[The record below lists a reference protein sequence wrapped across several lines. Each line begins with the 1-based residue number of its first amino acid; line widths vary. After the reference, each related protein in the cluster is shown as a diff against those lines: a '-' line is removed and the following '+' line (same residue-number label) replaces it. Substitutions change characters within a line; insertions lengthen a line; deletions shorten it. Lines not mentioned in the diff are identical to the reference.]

1 MTGCI
6 HEVRRKRCS
15 TGADRQSTPGG
26 QRQQLYRKHILGKQE
41 DMGQAKLEAQDK
53 VQTTEESC
61 PEILEVGE
69 VEEVKRNADPRLMGP
84 S

>member
-1 MTGCI
+1 
-6 HEVRRKRCS
+6 
-15 TGADRQSTPGG
+15 
-26 QRQQLYRKHILGKQE
+26 
-41 DMGQAKLEAQDK
+41 MGQAKLEAQDK